1 MTTTLEEPPEHSQT
15 SPADHLRSCA
25 AAMRIS
31 FTWFGVR
38 KTLTPPQDHS
48 RTTGRCSVMDLV
60 IDTGGNV
67 RCLYSEMIDLAALG
81 KLTIRRA
88 SHVEPDEQG
97 NWWADMAPVHGPRLG
112 PFRNPSEALTAER
125 DWLATQLVGADG
137 EERSSRPHA

>member
-15 SPADHLRSCA
+15 SPADHLRRCA

-38 KTLTPPQDHS
+38 KTLTPQQDHS
-48 RTTGRCSVMDLV
+48 RTTGRCSVMELV

-97 NWWADMAPVHGPRLG
+97 QW
-112 PFRNPSEALTAER
+112 
-125 DWLATQLVGADG
+125 
-137 EERSSRPHA
+137 